1 MKTIKAIFISLFV
14 LLIGFSALAEEK
26 EYPPYYKVATV
37 KGSMS
42 EVAASVRVALESGD
56 FKVIGEYQ
64 PGNNDSLMVL
74 CYTRKDFADI
84 SLKFEDRGA
93 LASVMKVG
101 LKNNDGNIDVSMINP
116 MYIFYAYFYE
126 GVDPYIGQLESM
138 AKDVKA
144 ALSTIGNDFEPFGG
158 FEEREDL
165 EDYRY
170 KIMMPY
176 FTDPVE
182 LTEYN
187 SFEEGLSVIRKNLD
201 AGIGNTVKVYEV
213 VYPGQKI
220 ALFGIGL
227 LDPED
232 GEADFLPTIGEDHVA
247 AMPYEIILQ
256 DKEVT
261 MLPGRYRIALHWPE
275 LGMGTFMKIM
285 STPGNIEDF
294 MLGITETDNN

>member
-1 MKTIKAIFISLFV
+1 MNLIRSIILSCFAM
-14 LLIGFSALAEEK
+14 LLVFEAQAEEK

-37 KGSMS
+37 NGSMND
-42 EVAASVRVALESGD
+42 VARSVKTALESHD
-56 FKVIGEYQ
+56 FEVIGQYN
-64 PGNNDSLMVL
+64 PGNNDSLVVL

-101 LKNNDGNIDVSMINP
+101 LKNNDGQIDVSMINP
-116 MYIFYAYFYE
+116 EYIFYAYFYE
-126 GVDPYIGQLESM
+126 GIDPYISKLEAM
-138 AKDVKA
+138 EKDVKT
-144 ALSTIGNDFEPFGG
+144 ALSVIGDDFEPFGG
-158 FEEREDL
+158 FEERDDL

-176 FTDPVE
+176 FTDPVD
-182 LTEYN
+182 LTEYD
-187 SFEEGLSVIRKNLD
+187 SFEQGLSIIRGNLD

-213 VYPGQKI
+213 VYPDHKVAI
-220 ALFGIGL
+220 FGVGL

-232 GEADFLPTIGEDHVA
+232 GEAAFLPIIGADHVA

-261 MLPGRYRIALHWPE
+261 MLHGRYRIALHWPE

-294 MLGITETDNN
+294 MLGITEFEED

>member
-1 MKTIKAIFISLFV
+1 MNQIRSIIFSCLTLFLV
-14 LLIGFSALAEEK
+14 LTVQAEDK
-26 EYPPYYKVATV
+26 EYAPYFRVATV
-37 KGSMS
+37 QGSMFDVS
-42 EVAASVRVALESGD
+42 SSVKTALELGD
-56 FKVIGEYQ
+56 FEIIGEYH

-84 SLKFEDRGA
+84 SLKFKDRGA

-101 LKNNDGNIDVSMINP
+101 LKMNENGIDVSMINP
-116 MYIFYAYFYE
+116 EYIFYAYLYE
-126 GVDPYIGQLESM
+126 GIDPYIPQLESM
-138 AKDVKA
+138 AHDVKT
-144 ALSTIGNDFEPFGG
+144 ALSAIGNDFEAFGG
-158 FEEREDL
+158 SEGRDDL

-182 LTEYN
+182 LEEYN
-187 SFEEGLSVIRKNLD
+187 SFEEGLAFIRKNLE
-201 AGIGNTVKVYEV
+201 AGIGNTVKIYEV
-213 VYPGQKI
+213 VYPEQKV
-220 ALFGIGL
+220 AVFGVGL

-232 GEADFLPTIGEDHVA
+232 GEAGFLPTIGEDHVA

-261 MLPGRYRIALHWPE
+261 MLHGRYRIALHWPE

-294 MLGITETDNN
+294 MLDITEIEED

>member
-1 MKTIKAIFISLFV
+1 LFV
-14 LLIGFSALAEEK
+14 LLTGFSVFAEEE

-42 EVAASVRVALESGD
+42 EVAASVRVALESND
-56 FKVIGEYQ
+56 FEVIGEYQ

-74 CYTRKDFADI
+74 CYTRKDFAGI

-93 LASVMKVG
+93 LAGVMKVG

-126 GVDPYIGQLESM
+126 GIDPYIGQLEAM

-144 ALSTIGNDFEPFGG
+144 ALSAIGNDFEPFGG

-213 VYPGQKI
+213 VYPDQKI

-294 MLGITETDNN
+294 MLEITEIEEN